1 MSPVPRLLILDEAR
15 RMRKA
20 GVPDPAEDAAL
31 LLSALIGREP
41 LTLRLDTDTELPP
54 ETVEAFRAL
63 CAKRRERIPLQWLT
77 GCQLFLGR
85 TFRVGPDVLIP
96 RPETALL
103 AERAIHRAGEMHPG
117 SLLDLCCGS
126 GCIAVSCAI
135 SLPAWRIDASDL
147 SEAALRTANENAN
160 MLGAHIRF
168 FRGDL
173 FSPLDGMR
181 YDIIVSNPPY
191 IPSDDCLSL
200 QEEVKMEP
208 IMALDGGTDGLDFY
222 RVIAAESARFL
233 NPGGILLLEIGI
245 GQDESVPALLKQN
258 GFIGVYVLPDFN
270 GIPRIVEACLPED
283 TP

>member
-1 MSPVPRLLILDEAR
+1 M
-15 RMRKA
+15 
-20 GVPDPAEDAAL
+20 
-31 LLSALIGREP
+31 
-41 LTLRLDTDTELPP
+41 TLRLDTDTELPP
-54 ETVEAFRAL
+54 ETVEAFRTL

-147 SEAALRTANENAN
+147 SEAALRTAKENAD

-222 RVIAAESARFL
+222 RVITAESTRFL

-258 GFIGVYVLPDFN
+258 GFIGVTVLPDFN